1 VLLVRH
7 SIPAVDPSIPA
18 ADWRLSAEGRRL
30 CEVLAQ
36 RVAAYEPDLV
46 VASPEPK
53 ARETGELLAASL
65 GLELR
70 ESDGL
75 REQERRRIGWLE
87 RVELEAGIER
97 LFAEPDRVV
106 FGEESA
112 EEALAR
118 FSGVVEG
125 LGERAV
131 VVSHG
136 TVISLYAADRTGRD
150 PFELWRELEL
160 PDLLVV

>member
-1 VLLVRH
+1 MLLVRH
-7 SIPAVDPSIPA
+7 SVPAVDPSIPA
-18 ADWRLSAEGRRL
+18 AEWRLSPEGRRL
-30 CEVLAQ
+30 CEALAG
-36 RVAAYEPDLV
+36 RVAAHEPDLV
-46 VASPEPK
+46 VSSPEPK
-53 ARETGELLAASL
+53 ARETAELLAARL

-70 ESDGL
+70 ESYGL
-75 REQERRRIGWLE
+75 REQERRRVGWLE
-87 RVELEAGIER
+87 RVELEAGIRR

-112 EEALAR
+112 AEALAR

-136 TVISLYAADRTGRD
+136 TVISLYAADRSGRD
-150 PFELWRELEL
+150 AFELWRALEL